1 MLAVGGFVIAY
12 TVWYGLLR
20 TYRVD
25 QVAPFILLMPV
36 IGVLL
41 AFLFL
46 NERPSALVLCGG
58 VIILAGLGLVVR
70 APRVTVF
77 QTA

>member
-1 MLAVGGFVIAY
+1 
-12 TVWYGLLR
+12 LLR
-20 TYRVD
+20 SYRVD

-46 NERPSALVLCGG
+46 HEQPSALVLGGG
-58 VIILAGLGLVVR
+58 VVILAGLGLVVR
-70 APRVTVF
+70 APRETGL
-77 QTA
+77 QAA